1 MQNSASGQLNP
12 DPKEDAPWYVKYGV
26 KALATTGGGRKFI
39 VIWRFY
45 SSYLWNIHLRKYYV

>member
-26 KALATTGGGRKFI
+26 KGLATVGGGRKLENLTFLANSVEESFI
-39 VIWRFY
+39 
-45 SSYLWNIHLRKYYV
+45 